1 MITIYNMENRQTKD
15 NKQYVSGELRGLSTD
30 VKPTKIGD
38 KYIDNGTV
46 FIEIDTGSIFFFDLS
61 TNQWKGVE

>member
-1 MITIYNMENRQTKD
+1 MITIYNMESRQTKD

-30 VKPTKIGD
+30 TKPTKIGD

-46 FIEIDTGSIFFFDLS
+46 FIEIDTGSLFFYDLS
-61 TNQWKGVE
+61 SNQWKGVE